1 MVRELSQSYTRTPF
15 CNPMMWFYPAFHL
28 CQLGNTPQS
37 NAANISCK
45 QGVPQTTPAA
55 SKLGTLVI
63 DVNRHTSHYSPLIEF
78 NMHVFRFVAK
88 GSPVLLRSVTPFTLR
103 VANLSHR
110 WVLRRCVPA
119 YLLSLVLVGA
129 ITTSVHASRWGGGGR
144 ARSGREAFA
153 TQFSKIC

>member
-15 CNPMMWFYPAFHL
+15 CNPMMWFHPAFHL

-55 SKLGTLVI
+55 SKFGTLVI
-63 DVNRHTSHYSPLIEF
+63 DVNRHTSHHSPLTQL

-88 GSPVLLRSVTPFTLR
+88 GSPALLRFVAPFSLR
-103 VANLSHR
+103 VAHLCLM
-110 WVLRRCVPA
+110 WVLKRCIPA
-119 YLLSLVLVGA
+119 YLLSLVLVSA
-129 ITTSVHASRWGGGGR
+129 IPTSAHASR
-144 ARSGREAFA
+144 
-153 TQFSKIC
+153 